1 MSSIKDYGTEVVQ
14 NVTKE
19 FLEGA
24 ICVARGG
31 KPLWVRMGSERDRI
45 QNMRIRSPEMG
56 EAKSEVS

>member
-1 MSSIKDYGTEVVQ
+1 MERKWC